1 MGGWCSDSGNACVVR
16 LVIVEHANQV
26 KQLQR
31 FRGAGDTPES
41 TLSLQFFLFGKPFF
55 VDF

>member
-16 LVIVEHANQV
+16 LVIVERANQV
-26 KQLQR
+26 TQLQPFVR
-31 FRGAGDTPES
+31 AGDTPKS
-41 TLSLQFFLFGKPFF
+41 TSALHLFLLGKPFF

>member
-16 LVIVEHANQV
+16 LVIVERANQV
-26 KQLQR
+26 KQIQPFLR
-31 FRGAGDTPES
+31 AGDIPKS
-41 TLSLQFFLFGKPFF
+41 TSALHPFLFGKPFF

>member
-16 LVIVEHANQV
+16 LVIVEGENQV
-26 KQLQR
+26 KQLQPFVR
-31 FRGAGDTPES
+31 AEDTPKS
-41 TLSLQFFLFGKPFF
+41 TLALHLFLFGKPFL